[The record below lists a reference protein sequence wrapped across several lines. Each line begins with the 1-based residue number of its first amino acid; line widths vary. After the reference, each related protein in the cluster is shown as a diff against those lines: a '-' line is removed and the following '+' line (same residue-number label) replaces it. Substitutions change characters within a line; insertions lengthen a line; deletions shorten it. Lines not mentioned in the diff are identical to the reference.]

1 MSRIP
6 YPAPGSVPAGV
17 QALLDARPPRN
28 VFRMLAHA
36 PALMPGLMELTGA
49 ILYRSKL
56 EPLLRE
62 LVILRVG
69 HLTGS
74 SYEVQ
79 QHNKIAAAIGLS
91 AEKIAGTARGADPKL
106 YQGRELMVLRVTEQ
120 VVRNVKVEA
129 ALFSQAAKELGHEL
143 LMELLVIIGVYV
155 MLANV
160 LENGEVELE
169 EGGGPSQQ
177 DVAKIFGDQSN
188 KGDVPSRGDLPSR
201 DKT

>member
-6 YPAPGSVPAGV
+6 YPDPKTLPPAV

-56 EPLLRE
+56 EPVLRE

-79 QHNKIAAAIGLS
+79 QHNKIAAAVGLS
-91 AEKIAGTARGADPKL
+91 ADKISGTARGADPKL
-106 YQGRELMVLRVTEQ
+106 YQGRELLVLRFTEQ
-120 VVRNVKVEA
+120 VVRNTKAEGP
-129 ALFSQAAKELGHEL
+129 LFAQAARELGHEL
-143 LMELLVIIGVYV
+143 LMELLVIIGLYV
-155 MLANV
+155 MLAQV
-160 LENGEVELE
+160 LENCEVELE

-177 DVAKIFGDQSN
+177 DVAKIFGDQ
-188 KGDVPSRGDLPSR
+188 KGKP
-201 DKT
+201 

>member
-6 YPAPGSVPAGV
+6 YPDPKDIPAEV

-28 VFRMLAHA
+28 VFRMLAHT

-56 EPLLRE
+56 EPVLRE

-69 HLTGS
+69 HLCRS

-91 AEKIAGTARGADPKL
+91 PEKIAGTARGADPKL
-106 YQGRELMVLRVTEQ
+106 YQGRELLVLRVTEQ
-120 VVRNVKVEA
+120 VIRNVKAED
-129 ALFSQAAKELGHEL
+129 ALFAQAAKELGHEL
-143 LMELLVIIGVYV
+143 LMELLVVIGLYV
-155 MLANV
+155 MLAQV
-160 LENGEVELE
+160 LENCEVALE
-169 EGGGPSQQ
+169 EGGGPSQE
-177 DVAKIFGDQSN
+177 DVSKIFGGQH
-188 KGDVPSRGDLPSR
+188 KGPA
-201 DKT
+201 